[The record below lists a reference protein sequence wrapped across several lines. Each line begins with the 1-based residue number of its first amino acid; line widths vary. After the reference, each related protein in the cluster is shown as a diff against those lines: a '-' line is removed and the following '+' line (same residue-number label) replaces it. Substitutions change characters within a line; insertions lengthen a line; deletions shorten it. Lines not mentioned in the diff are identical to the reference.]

1 MVNGFRRAM
10 WCRITLVSITLAV
23 GLTAWNAAS
32 AASETS
38 ADAPLSSRIPLLREA
53 LANDEKTPASDHPKP
68 DLSAKIEARKSYA
81 IPAFEILGEEFIL
94 NQINRRFSSSDD
106 YQSNLSTIRRNLRS
120 SWKVDNDPFQ
130 TNQLG
135 HPYQGSIYHGF
146 ARSAGLNYWESLAYD
161 FAGSALWE
169 IAGEKV
175 PPSMNDQISTA
186 FGGSFLGEALFR
198 MSNLVLEHG
207 KDVPQTWRE
216 VGAAVIS
223 PPTGFNRMAFR
234 NRLDAIF
241 ASRDPA
247 YYSRLQLG
255 FSGTAHNGQAAST
268 TKLHRDEAL
277 ADFSM
282 DYGLPGKPGYGY
294 TRPFDYFNF
303 QATAS
308 SANGFENV
316 MTRGLLVGKDYQ
328 KGNDYRGIWGLFGS
342 YDYIAPQ
349 IFRISTTALSLGTRG
364 EWHPSESIAVQ
375 GSGLLG
381 VGYAVAGSIGGDAAD
396 RDYHY
401 GTAPQALVSARLIFG
416 DRASID
422 LTAREYFVNGVAN
435 RAGHDNIA
443 RLDASFSVRIHQQN
457 AITIKYLGSRRDATF
472 PDLGSRTQTR
482 GTIGIFYTFMGHD
495 RFGAV
500 DWH

>member
-1 MVNGFRRAM
+1 MANGFQRIP
-10 WCRITLVSITLAV
+10 WCRITLVSVTLAV
-23 GLTAWNAAS
+23 GLTAWCAAS
-32 AASETS
+32 AEE
-38 ADAPLSSRIPLLREA
+38 PLSSRIPLVREA
-53 LANDEKTPASDHPKP
+53 LANDEKTPASATPKP
-68 DLSAKIEARKSYA
+68 DLSAEIEARKSYV
-81 IPAFEILGEEFIL
+81 IPALEILGEEFLL
-94 NQINRRFSSSDD
+94 NQINRRRPDGDD
-106 YQSNLSTIRRNLRS
+106 YKSNLSTVGRNLRS
-120 SWKVDNDPFQ
+120 SWSVDSDPFQ

-135 HPYQGSIYHGF
+135 HPYQGSMYHGF
-146 ARSAGLNYWESLAYD
+146 ARSAGLNYWESLAYA
-161 FAGSALWE
+161 FAGSAIWE
-169 IAGEKV
+169 IAGERV
-175 PPSMNDQISTA
+175 PPSKNDQITTA

-207 KDVPQTWRE
+207 NDVPQFWRE

-223 PPTGFNRMAFR
+223 PPTGFNRLAFP

-255 FSGTAHNGQAAST
+255 FSGTERNNQGTSASN
-268 TKLHRDEAL
+268 LSRNEAL

-282 DYGLPGKPGYGY
+282 DYGLPGKPGYAY
-294 TRPFDYFNF
+294 TRPFDFFNF
-303 QATAS
+303 QATVS

-316 MTRGLLVGKDYQ
+316 MTRGLLVGKDYEA
-328 KGNDYRGIWGLFGS
+328 GNNFRGIWGLFGS

-364 EWHPSESIAVQ
+364 EWHPTDSIALQ
-375 GSGLLG
+375 GSALMG
-381 VGYAVAGSIGGDAAD
+381 VGYAAVGTIRGDAAE

-401 GTAPQALVSARLIFG
+401 GVAPQALVSTRLIFG

-422 LTAREYFVNGVAN
+422 LTAREYFVSGVAN
-435 RAGHDNIA
+435 RGGHDNIV
-443 RLDASFSVRIHQQN
+443 RVDASFTLRIHRQH

-472 PDLGSRTQTR
+472 PDLGDRTQTR
-482 GTIGIFYTFMGHD
+482 TTVGIFYTLMGHD

-500 DWH
+500 DWQ